1 MAPCLS
7 HRPLFRSLF
16 AAILFAISTALSPV
30 SATSFTTDQSD
41 LWWNP
46 NESGWGMQLVHR
58 GSVIFATMYVYDES
72 RTPIWYVA
80 TINYAGNLV
89 WTGDLLLTSGPW
101 FGTVPFDPNTVTY
114 RRVGSLTWT
123 ANSVNSGTLAY
134 SVDGVLVNKNLVRQS
149 LVYDDFS
156 GAYRGGTH
164 EDVTNCFNAGFNGA
178 IEQNTTLNIAQSGT
192 AVTISGVFGNGGFCA
207 YNGTLSQAGQM
218 GQVDGSYSC
227 NGGDFG
233 SFTISELQVNISGV
247 TARLT
252 ADSNPLGCHVSG
264 WIGGMRS
271 SF

>member
-1 MAPCLS
+1 MVPRRS
-7 HRPLFRSLF
+7 HRPSFHTLF
-16 AAILFAISTALSPV
+16 AAILLAISSALSPV
-30 SATSFTTDQSD
+30 GATSFTTDQSD

-58 GSVIFATMYVYDES
+58 GSVIFATMFVYDES

-80 TINYAGNLV
+80 TLNYAGNLV

-101 FGTVPFDPNTVTY
+101 FGTMPFDPTTVSF

-123 ANSVNSGTLAY
+123 ANSVITGTLAY
-134 SVDGVLVNKNLVRQS
+134 SVDGVLVNKNLIRQS

-164 EDVTNCFNAGFNGA
+164 EDVTNCFNPGLNGA
-178 IEQNTTLNIAQSGT
+178 IEQNTTLNISQSDT
-192 AVTISGVFGNGGFCA
+192 VVTVSGVFGNGGFCT
-207 YNGTLSQAGQM
+207 YSGTLSQAGQM

-227 NGGDFG
+227 NNGDFG
-233 SFTISELQVNISGV
+233 SVTISEMQVNISGV

-252 ADSNPLGCHVSG
+252 ADSTPFGCHVSG
-264 WIGGMRS
+264 WLGGIRS
-271 SF
+271 AF

>member
-1 MAPCLS
+1 MASCRS
-7 HRPLFRSLF
+7 HPTSFRTLL
-16 AAILFAISTALSPV
+16 AAILLAIANSLSPV
-30 SATSFTTDQSD
+30 GATSFTTDQSD

-58 GSVIFATMYVYDES
+58 GSVIFATMFVYDTS

-80 TINYAGNLV
+80 TLNYAGNLV

-101 FGTVPFDPNTVTY
+101 FGTVPFNPAAVGF

-123 ANSVNSGTLAY
+123 ANSVSSGTLGY
-134 SVDGVLVNKNLVRQS
+134 SVDGVFVNKNLVRQV
-149 LVYDDFS
+149 LVYDDFN
-156 GAYRGGTH
+156 GAYRGATH
-164 EDVTNCFNAGFNGA
+164 EDITGCFNPAFNGA
-178 IEQNTTLNIAQSGT
+178 IEQNTTLNITQSGT
-192 AVTISGVFGNGGFCA
+192 AVTVSGAFGNGGFCT

-227 NGGDFG
+227 NSGDFG
-233 SFTISELQVNISGV
+233 NFTISEMQVNISGV

-252 ADSNPLGCHVSG
+252 ADSNPLGCRVSG
-264 WIGGMRS
+264 WLGGMRS